1 MNLGFE
7 KKKIQKRCNVTFRDN
22 EVELDLWEWIQ
33 EKGKVAGVSSFIKT
47 QLYKIMMEEK
57 QGK

>member
-7 KKKIQKRCNVTFRDN
+7 KKKAQKRCNVTFRDN
-22 EVELDLWEWIQ
+22 EEERELWEWIQ
-33 EKGKVAGVSSFIKT
+33 EKGKVAGVSSFIKI
-47 QLYKIMMEEK
+47 QLYKIMLEER

>member
-1 MNLGFE
+1 MNLGLQ
-7 KKKIQKRCNVTFRDN
+7 KKKDQKRCNVTFRDN
-22 EVELDLWEWIQ
+22 EVERELWEWIQ

-47 QLYKIMMEEK
+47 QLYKIMIEER